1 MTAAETLEGLETP
14 KGLEALGTSESHP
27 ETPSRRPG
35 SRAADG
41 GARRRQGP
49 VSAS

>member
-14 KGLEALGTSESHP
+14 KGLEALGTSES
-27 ETPSRRPG
+27 RPRNPG
-35 SRAADG
+35 QAPRYRAADG